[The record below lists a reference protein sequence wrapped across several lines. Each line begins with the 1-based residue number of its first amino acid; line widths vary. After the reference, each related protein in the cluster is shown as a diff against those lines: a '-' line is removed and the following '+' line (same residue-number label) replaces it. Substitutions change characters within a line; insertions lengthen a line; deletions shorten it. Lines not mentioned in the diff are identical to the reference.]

1 MFQLSACG
9 ANIEK
14 TVFQSLV
21 RDGSCFNA
29 RSGCRVRQS
38 SGFNPSFGMDRVSTL
53 VAYLDIHPSDVSI
66 PRSGWIVFQRDRL
79 DTLGGRD
86 TVSIPRSGWIVFQL
100 DWVAATLP
108 EKTFQSLV
116 RDGSCFNPSHHQ
128 PHSGHTHK
136 CICEQ
141 AYLYHRH
148 WDDATRLPFINRVWY
163 QHF

>member
-1 MFQLSACG
+1 MNINEQL
-9 ANIEK
+9 
-14 TVFQSLV
+14 FQSLV
-21 RDGSCFNA
+21 RDGSCFNCIA
-29 RSGCRVRQS
+29 A
-38 SGFNPSFGMDRVSTL
+38 DEK
-53 VAYLDIHPSDVSI
+53 
-66 PRSGWIVFQRDRL
+66 
-79 DTLGGRD
+79 
-86 TVSIPRSGWIVFQL
+86 QL
-100 DWVAATLP
+100 
-108 EKTFQSLV
+108 EMRFQSLV